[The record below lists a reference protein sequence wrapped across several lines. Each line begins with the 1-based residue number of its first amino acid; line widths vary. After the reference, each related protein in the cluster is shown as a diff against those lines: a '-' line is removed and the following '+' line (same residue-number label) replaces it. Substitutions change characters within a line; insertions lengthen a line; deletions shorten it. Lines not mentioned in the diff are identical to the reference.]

1 MSLEKTLAV
10 VIVNFRTPDFTL
22 GCLASLEPEIRAVPG
37 VEVYLVDNASGD
49 DSAERIQAGIAA
61 HAWGDWVHFLQSERN
76 LGFAG
81 GNNLALRL
89 ILDRPD
95 APPGVLLLNSDTLV
109 LPGCLQASLDALA
122 ARPRVGLLSC
132 LLCNRDGSPRN
143 AVHKFPH
150 PLRETCRALG
160 LPWRWP
166 RWFGWA
172 NLEYTDWD
180 RTVEAR
186 EVEWVA
192 GAFMLVRTEVLRQ
205 VGLLSEAFFFYGEDT
220 EFCHRIRRG
229 GWRVFHDPAGRTV
242 HFGGGSSGS
251 KAMLDRRRQALAW
264 IGRLK
269 VQRLCYGRLAAAWV
283 RGLYWCAYGVRVLA
297 GVLSG
302 RGGSEQHRVNR
313 TQFSLLGTDLE
324 RAARLD

>member
-1 MSLEKTLAV
+1 MNRNQTLAI
-10 VIVNFRTPDFTL
+10 VIVNFRTPDFTI
-22 GCLASLEPEIRAVPG
+22 GCLASLEPERQTVPG
-37 VEVYLVDNASGD
+37 LAVYLVDNASGD
-49 DSAERIQAGIAA
+49 DSAKRIQAEIAA
-61 HAWGDWVHFLQSERN
+61 RGWGDWVHFLQSERN

-81 GNNLALRL
+81 GNNLALRQ
-89 ILDRPD
+89 ILDQAD
-95 APPGVLLLNSDTLV
+95 APPCVLLLNSDTLV
-109 LPGCLQASLDALA
+109 LPGCLKASLDALA

-143 AVHKFPH
+143 AVHKFPS

-172 NLEYTDWD
+172 NLEYTGWD
-180 RTVEAR
+180 RTIEAR

-192 GAFMLVRTEVLRQ
+192 GAFMLVRTAVLRQ

-220 EFCHRIRRG
+220 EFCHRIWRA
-229 GWRVFHDPAGRTV
+229 GWRVFHDPAGHTV

-251 KAMLDRRRQALAW
+251 KALLDRRRQALAW

-269 VQRLCYGRLAAAWV
+269 VQRLCYGPLAAAWV
-283 RGLYWCAYGVRVLA
+283 RGLYWASYGVRVLVGLVA
-297 GVLSG
+297 GRAG
-302 RGGSEQHRVNR
+302 EEQYRINR
-313 TQFSLLGTDLE
+313 AHFALLGSNLE
-324 RAARLD
+324 RAARLE